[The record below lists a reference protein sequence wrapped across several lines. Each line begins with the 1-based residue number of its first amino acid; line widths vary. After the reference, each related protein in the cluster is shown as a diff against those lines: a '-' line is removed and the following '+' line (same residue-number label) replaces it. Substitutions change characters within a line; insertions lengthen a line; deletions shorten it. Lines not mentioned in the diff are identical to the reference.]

1 MCAQCS
7 RCPTPRDAQNA
18 TQVTWSIFQAD
29 HTLTEARSWF
39 GSCKNT
45 RNNLQVEIYNILHE
59 FLPCNLQAKKAN
71 YLACFSNYNL
81 EKKKKHKPPYKKH
94 TTSNLK
100 VLLTFCCY
108 NNVWK
113 PFLVEDICSYFYM
126 QQLDLSVWI
135 SLIRKSVLFFSKLLM
150 KWQMSESRRF
160 RSWIISGKKRKKM
173 QKTAKWATI
182 WLGAMR
188 VSHSP
193 HTNTPPPLQFGT
205 GTTGAQQAFI
215 TEIFDL
221 RDTTFIF

>member
-1 MCAQCS
+1 MS
-7 RCPTPRDAQNA
+7 
-18 TQVTWSIFQAD
+18 
-29 HTLTEARSWF
+29 
-39 GSCKNT
+39 SCHVICK
-45 RNNLQVEIYNILHE
+45 Q
-59 FLPCNLQAKKAN
+59 KKLIIWHA
-71 YLACFSNYNL
+71 SQTTIWRR
-81 EKKKKHKPPYKKH
+81 KKTKPPYKKH